1 VITDHLKATYTV
13 CIICFILHFP
23 YRLIEY
29 WWHECKWSLNLNYAL
44 CPVIQ
49 SSISLFISIVLW
61 CVYKACFSIFF
72 YNGHLV
78 LVTCV
83 KFLKE
88 ANNWTLFFSYYM
100 WICEIAWEVLIQS
113 LVIELPVMWQDFVYK
128 EMSRKR
134 LVFNNC
140 LCELINFSSFQVT
153 GDIYK

>member
-61 CVYKACFSIFF
+61 CVYKAVFLYFF
-72 YNGHLV
+72 IMAIWFWLH
-78 LVTCV
+78 
-83 KFLKE
+83 
-88 ANNWTLFFSYYM
+88 
-100 WICEIAWEVLIQS
+100 AWN
-113 LVIELPVMWQDFVYK
+113 F
-128 EMSRKR
+128 SRKQTIEHYFLAITCEYAKLLER
-134 LVFNNC
+134 CLFNHLWLNC
-140 LCELINFSSFQVT
+140 QLCGKILCIKKCLGNV
-153 GDIYK
+153 